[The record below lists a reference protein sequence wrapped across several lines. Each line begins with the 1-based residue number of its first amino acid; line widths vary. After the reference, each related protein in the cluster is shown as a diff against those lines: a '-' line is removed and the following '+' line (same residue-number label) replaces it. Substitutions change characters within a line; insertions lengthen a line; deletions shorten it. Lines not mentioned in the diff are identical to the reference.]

1 MKTNLTKLV
10 SMMALAVAAVSC
22 GSNEMEPEA
31 VLPVPEEESWFLMIF
46 NGCAALLADCNIRWE
61 SFADG
66 KDNFAVVNIWNA
78 FSLQCLSNF
87 AAPLYLSC
95 TTET

>member
-31 VLPVPEEESWFLMIF
+31 VLPVPEEES
-46 NGCAALLADCNIRWE
+46 
-61 SFADG
+61 
-66 KDNFAVVNIWNA
+66 
-78 FSLQCLSNF
+78 
-87 AAPLYLSC
+87 
-95 TTET
+95 